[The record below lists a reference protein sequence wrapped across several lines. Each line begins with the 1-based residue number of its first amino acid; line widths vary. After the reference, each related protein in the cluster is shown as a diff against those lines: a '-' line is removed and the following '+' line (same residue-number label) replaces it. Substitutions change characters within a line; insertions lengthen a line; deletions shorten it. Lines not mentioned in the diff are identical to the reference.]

1 MVTVNI
7 TLTPKQIGLLLG
19 IMWHIDRDLVYTTS
33 EEYEIHKQVES
44 ILEAAENEITN
55 LY

>member
-7 TLTPKQIGLLLG
+7 TLNAQQVGLLLG
-19 IMWHIDRDLVYTTS
+19 ILDQIDRDLIYTTS
-33 EEYEIHKQVES
+33 EEYEIHHQVES
-44 ILEAAENEITN
+44 ILEDAENEITN